1 MKKEEIG
8 RLIGYLRK
16 KRDIS
21 KEKLCKG
28 LCSISI
34 LSRVE
39 AGTRFPDSFIVE
51 RILERLGKS
60 VNKVEILYD
69 EQSYEIYYLREQ
81 IEQLLEKKE
90 YEEVENAI
98 GYYEKLQIA
107 KE

>member
-1 MKKEEIG
+1 MKKEEVG

-60 VNKVEILYD
+60 VNKVEFLYD
-69 EQSYEIYYLREQ
+69 EQSYEIYYLINSESYDRY
-81 IEQLLEKKE
+81 I
-90 YEEVENAI
+90 
-98 GYYEKLQIA
+98 YYIQYA
-107 KE
+107 YVGNNVQR